1 MIKTNIVQNIG
12 KKEMDRKDF
21 LKYGG
26 LAVLSLAGV
35 GNIVSVLTRANGGN
49 LTANESHQ
57 RIAQGYGSSG
67 YGS

>member
-35 GNIVSVLTRANGGN
+35 GNIVSVLTRANGSN
-49 LTANESHQ
+49 LATNGSNQ
-57 RIAQGYGSSG
+57 KIAQGYGSSG